1 MEKRHKIN
9 LGEVDIIGTDQQLTL
24 SEIQVKRKYCVDVAI
39 YQKQQFI
46 GDLVPI
52 PLVLIDYLSASE
64 IRVFARILS
73 QLKNHSTCQ
82 IRRKTLAKELGV
94 SETTITTVLNSLES
108 IGIITQDHEGRR
120 KLKKINFNTIQKL
133 NDILKDRLPGAARAF
148 RNEMGDQ
155 NINNPKEIALELLD
169 IKYTEKTGV
178 EAEEYV

>member
-1 MEKRHKIN
+1 M
-9 LGEVDIIGTDQQLTL
+9 
-24 SEIQVKRKYCVDVAI
+24 
-39 YQKQQFI
+39 
-46 GDLVPI
+46 
-52 PLVLIDYLSASE
+52 
-64 IRVFARILS
+64 
-73 QLKNHSTCQ
+73 
-82 IRRKTLAKELGV
+82 
-94 SETTITTVLNSLES
+94 
-108 IGIITQDHEGRR
+108 GIITQDHEGRR